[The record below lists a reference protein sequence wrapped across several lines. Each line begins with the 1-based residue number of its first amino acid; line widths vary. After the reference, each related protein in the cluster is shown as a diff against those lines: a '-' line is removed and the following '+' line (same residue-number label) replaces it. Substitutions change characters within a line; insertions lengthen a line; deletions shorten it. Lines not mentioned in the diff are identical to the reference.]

1 MIVPDFWD
9 EHKERRKLPN
19 GRQATITRFGWSEF
33 TQKEAKELAVKRVEE
48 AFKQLAAGEEVERRE
63 KRVSYNG
70 SDGVPIREEVI
81 QYHGEAVVTRNLYGS
96 LCINTPNVLFADI
109 DFYNVHLKQRVSAFW
124 TYIIMILG
132 CLHYYFTPNLIY
144 NFSWN
149 VLGFEL
155 QYYTAKYL
163 NEINPGLLLFGL
175 GLLLWLIIK
184 SRNGGPYGSDKQRG
198 EKSTAMA
205 MAPIKEF
212 SELYPDWH
220 MRVYRT
226 PAGLR
231 VMVMHDVFNPN
242 DPVVQEF
249 FEALETDPLYV
260 LMCTRQNCFRAR
272 VSPKPWRVLAN
283 DVEQKLNQG
292 VWPVGKNLLA
302 ERKAWVEA
310 YDSAA
315 NSFASCH
322 FIEEVGSGLVNEA
335 CEKLRQVHDKYCKAD
350 ELGLKIA

>member
-1 MIVPDFWD
+1 
-9 EHKERRKLPN
+9 
-19 GRQATITRFGWSEF
+19 
-33 TQKEAKELAVKRVEE
+33 
-48 AFKQLAAGEEVERRE
+48 
-63 KRVSYNG
+63 
-70 SDGVPIREEVI
+70 
-81 QYHGEAVVTRNLYGS
+81 
-96 LCINTPNVLFADI
+96 
-109 DFYNVHLKQRVSAFW
+109 
-124 TYIIMILG
+124 MILG
-132 CLHYYFTPNLIY
+132 YLHYYFTPNLIY

-155 QYYTAKYL
+155 QYYTVKYF
-163 NEINPGLLLFGL
+163 NEINPGLLVFGV
-175 GLLLWLIIK
+175 GLILWLIIK

-260 LMCTRQNCFRAR
+260 WMCTRQNCFRAR
-272 VSPKPWRVLAN
+272 VSPKPWRILAN

-292 VWPVGKNLLA
+292 VWPVGKDLLA

-310 YDSAA
+310 YDIAA
-315 NSFASCH
+315 KNFASCH
-322 FIEEVGSGLVNEA
+322 FIEEVGSGSVNDA
-335 CEKLRQVHDKYCKAD
+335 CEKLRVVHDKYSQAH